1 MKIKIVS
8 VFALIV
14 SLSLALFS
22 AIPTNGEWINQLGTN
37 FVANAFETA
46 TVENYP
52 NADVI
57 ILADT
62 TIVNYNADGT
72 YSEENEYYIKANTH
86 LGVKESRTQS
96 FWYDAAY
103 SNFKFDIVELIK
115 PAVTIQLD
123 PSKVCSEQIDSSQM
137 NSNIYDPNSK
147 IIQALIPD
155 FEVGDIVHIKVTRN
169 VTQARVPNYFAD
181 IFGLESEYPILRYR
195 YVISGPETLPLQSVA
210 LRDAEALDVKHEVN
224 LENGRINHCWE
235 VANVPQVFRE
245 PDMPAMYSCV
255 GRCIVSTGKNWSE
268 ISKWYWEL
276 CEEPLNAI
284 SPELEAEVKSLI
296 EGTEPNSPE
305 RLLKIF
311 TYVSQ
316 KIRYMGITT
325 ETVAPGYEPHPVK
338 MTFENK
344 HGVCR
349 DKAALLVT
357 MLRLAGFNSYP
368 VLIMVGEK
376 LDQEVPMTFFN
387 HAVVAIQYDGS
398 DEYVLMDPTNE
409 STVEIFPEYLC
420 EKSYLVAKPDGE
432 KLRVSPPI
440 DYHKNMVSIK
450 TTAQLEIAKDGANL
464 LSDCHTTIDFNGLN
478 DTMYRGFFVNNDK
491 PTIQSFIRRNLMKAN
506 SKLILNDYKLLPV
519 NPSDTTKPLKLELF
533 YDMVS
538 PFPQS
543 LNGSAAVIDVPK
555 FSGVFGIVNMV
566 MPDTSLLT
574 RRFPLKILST
584 CGEEEHISIQL
595 PNEFSE
601 AAFPKQLSNIDV
613 SSGPFVFKYVAQL
626 HPATGIVAPTLQLD
640 LATAITKLEV
650 SPEEYEDCR
659 SALFTQD
666 LMSQIKPIFNTSAIK
681 AAKDNSQTDTVQAL
695 SAFGMPSITN
705 DGHVFEVLTVRVRV
719 DSATSEVVVNRK
731 QRVKLLDRAAK
742 SEFSDASFDYFP
754 KYEKLSI
761 ISATTIKASGER
773 NSSWITN
780 LMDKAWVGSAPAY
793 PACKQLVLN
802 FPNTD
807 VGDSIEYE
815 LEQRVSVEDFSGE
828 RFYTACFAAIDE
840 GQIEFDMPSFEEYL
854 KHNPQADY
862 VLNFVSNTDP
872 ATSIDFS
879 TAKANAFPAKFVI
892 KQYPALDDFMQANLL
907 DFDHLVFRTKSKL
920 DGGEL
925 ATLIKKIE
933 ATGGVE
939 KAKAKAREIK
949 AMLGDSATEVELLTA
964 VRDYTAKHIRKI
976 GPSFNQILER
986 DYLSPDRVLEE
997 GYAND
1002 LDYAVL
1008 QYVMLKELGITSKIL
1023 LGIED
1028 LRGDEAIIS
1037 KALESCVQTDVDLV
1051 LVEANVDDKNYYP
1064 NIGSQY
1070 ALEMKLLPK
1079 YCGVPLFDR
1088 DGKMQIKTYEA
1099 TSILNDFME
1108 SEKHSDIV
1116 IDIDAYGMATITCK
1130 SSRSGQYLEALVKQ
1144 YFEMVPE
1151 LKERHHAKLVGQHG
1165 RTAMAIGDLD
1175 VDISG
1180 TPASQKYKLRME
1192 LPTMSR
1198 SEAGGVRQFT
1208 LPDFCDILPSPLPF
1222 LRNYPMQRS
1231 AKQSQTYRME
1241 IILPPKSKV
1250 LSKPMPIDLKIGEN
1264 GNNVMVKR
1272 TVEERFNKETGRYHY
1287 IIDCG
1292 VVLNQMD
1299 DILTPKE
1306 YLDYADAIFL
1316 SRGVSNS
1323 WVIESSA
1330 HE

>member
-22 AIPTNGEWINQLGTN
+22 ARPTNGEWINQLGTN

-46 TVENYP
+46 IVENYP

-115 PAVTIQLD
+115 PAVTIPLD

-155 FEVGDIVHIKVTRN
+155 FEVGDIVHVKVTRN

-210 LRDAEALDVKHEVN
+210 LRDADALDVTHEVN

-432 KLRVSPPI
+432 ELKVSPSI
-440 DYHKNMVSIK
+440 EFKKNMLSIK
-450 TTAQLEIAKDGANL
+450 TTARLEIAQDGSNAL
-464 LSDCHTTIDFNGLN
+464 RDGHTVMLFKGIN
-478 DTMYRGFFVNNDK
+478 DTMYRGFFADNDK
-491 PTIQSFIRRNLMKAN
+491 QSILEFLRRNLSRAN
-506 SKLILNDYKLLPV
+506 FKFILKDFKLSPED
-519 NPSDTTKPLKLELF
+519 PSDTSQPLKLELF
-533 YDMVS
+533 FDFAS
-538 PFPQS
+538 PLPASFD
-543 LNGSAAVIDVPK
+543 GTAAVMDLPL
-555 FSGVFGIVNMV
+555 FGSQFGAVNMV
-566 MPDTSLLT
+566 LPDTSLLT
-574 RRFPLKILST
+574 RRFPLKLFST
-584 CGEEEHISIQL
+584 CGDNEELEILLPEGFNNDSYLTKPTKKSIEAK
-595 PNEFSE
+595 PFEFNYSTKVFE
-601 AAFPKQLSNIDV
+601 TDGTTKMLV
-613 SSGPFVFKYVAQL
+613 SFGSAVASL
-626 HPATGIVAPTLQLD
+626 EVAP
-640 LATAITKLEV
+640 KN
-650 SPEEYEDCR
+650 YEDCR
-659 SALFTQD
+659 HA
-666 LMSQIKPIFNTSAIK
+666 MSFLDFKKTIKPIWRASAIEE
-681 AAKDNSQTDTVQAL
+681 AKKNSQIASIGDFA
-695 SAFGMPSITN
+695 SKGMRN
-705 DGHVFEVLTVRVRV
+705 LEEDGYKYELNRVRISI
-719 DSATSEVVVNRK
+719 DPATNEIVVNKK
-731 QRVKLLDRAAK
+731 QRKKLFTKAGK
-742 SEFSDASFDYFP
+742 SDYSDVSFDYFP
-754 KYEKLSI
+754 SNEQLKLLHV
-761 ISATTIKASGER
+761 ATIKASGE
-773 NSSWITN
+773 IITDFHTN
-780 LMDKAWVGSAPAY
+780 LMDKAWVGAAPAY

-802 FPNTD
+802 FPNTE

-840 GQIEFDMPSFEEYL
+840 GQIEFDMQSFKEYL
-854 KHNPQADY
+854 KRNPQADY

-872 ATSIDFS
+872 ATSVDFS
-879 TAKANAFPAKFVI
+879 KEQASDSPAKFVI

-1008 QYVMLKELGITSKIL
+1008 QYVMLKELGIASKLL

-1037 KALESCVQTDVDLV
+1037 KALESCVLTDVDLV
-1051 LVEANVDDKNYYP
+1051 LVEANVDGKNYYP

-1088 DGKMQIKTYEA
+1088 DGAMQIKTYEA

-1151 LKERHHAKLVGQHG
+1151 LKERHHAKLVGQHS

-1192 LPTMSR
+1192 LPTISR

-1222 LRNYPMQRS
+1222 LRNYAMQRS
-1231 AKQSQTYRME
+1231 AQQSQTYRME

-1250 LSKPMPIDLKIGEN
+1250 LSKPMPIDLKIGDN

-1287 IIDCG
+1287 VIDCG

-1299 DILTPKE
+1299 DIFTPKE

-1323 WVIESSA
+1323 WVIEFTA